1 MNDDETSIIPLSN
14 FTKGQAKKIHALT
27 RIFKYTAQK
36 KRKKKKKKKRT
47 FKTAF
52 VKSHFSHWFLM
63 FFSRNIEHHINRIH
77 ETALK
82 LIYNDTLNV
91 SFDELLVKDKS
102 VSLHQSNLQQ
112 LATEIF
118 RVKNGIIPES
128 WN

>member
-1 MNDDETSIIPLSN
+1 
-14 FTKGQAKKIHALT
+14 
-27 RIFKYTAQK
+27 
-36 KRKKKKKKKRT
+36 
-47 FKTAF
+47 
-52 VKSHFSHWFLM
+52 M

-82 LIYNDTLNV
+82 LICNDTLNV